1 MIIIKTVLDYHIT
14 LYILVLCTRGCVMS
28 NNYDVKKEIR
38 FFPCSDFQ
46 EVGAML
52 SKTSNCAAGLSWR

>member
-1 MIIIKTVLDYHIT
+1 
-14 LYILVLCTRGCVMS
+14 MS